1 MPHFADNL
9 KVTAVI
15 VGGGR
20 GLRFGDPNGK
30 QLASVAGKP
39 VLAWSTDAVAGAGL
53 VNDLVV
59 VCDPARVD
67 EYAEAVL
74 PTLRTDKP
82 VTFVAGGDTRQDS
95 VASGVAEAA
104 DADIVVV
111 HDGARPLVNPATVNA
126 AVQFLVDSGTAAGV
140 VVGHPAIDTIKLVD
154 GARIESTPDRDAL
167 WVAQTPQIF
176 FRDQLLF
183 ALERAEAEGFTGTD
197 DSSLVERAGGEVLMF
212 EGHRHNIKVTVSDDL
227 AVVEQRL
234 ITRGEGK
241 PCA

>member
-1 MPHFADNL
+1 MPHGADNL

-39 VLAWSTDAVAGAGL
+39 VLAWSTDAVASASL
-53 VNDLVV
+53 ISDVIV

-67 EYAEAVL
+67 EYAQAVL

-95 VASGVAEAA
+95 VANGVAEAA
-104 DADIVVV
+104 DADIVVI
-111 HDGARPLVNPATVNA
+111 HDGARPLVDADTVNA
-126 AVQFLVDSGTAAGV
+126 AIQFLIDSGSAAGV
-140 VVGHPAIDTIKLVD
+140 VVGHPAIDTVKVVS
-154 GARIESTPDRDAL
+154 GARVTSTPDRAEL

-183 ALERAEAEGFTGTD
+183 ALEGAEAQGFTGTD

-227 AVVEQRL
+227 AVVEQHL
-234 ITRGEGK
+234 TTRGEG
-241 PCA
+241 

>member
-1 MPHFADNL
+1 MPHGADNL

-39 VLAWSTDAVAGAGL
+39 VLAWSTDAVAGASL
-53 VNDLVV
+53 ISDAIV

-67 EYAEAVL
+67 EYAQAVL

-95 VASGVAEAA
+95 VANGVAEAA
-104 DADIVVV
+104 GADIVVI
-111 HDGARPLVNPATVNA
+111 HDGARPLVDADTVNA
-126 AVQFLVDSGTAAGV
+126 AIQFLIDSGSAAGV
-140 VVGHPAIDTIKLVD
+140 VVGHPAIDTVKVVS
-154 GARIESTPDRDAL
+154 GTRITSTPDRAEL

-183 ALERAEAEGFTGTD
+183 ALEGAEAQGFTGTD

-227 AVVEQRL
+227 AVVEQHL
-234 ITRGEGK
+234 TTRGEG
-241 PCA
+241 